1 MSNREVFCYFL
12 KESIMAKQK
21 SGDTEYLLLTRAL
34 IIHAIGVS
42 SVILSY
48 RMGWLQK
55 VISTDTLYI
64 SRVIIALGVFTL
76 VMGTAKLWSFTRELN
91 IARGATTRSLLD
103 GKEAALLFLAGSR
116 SRTAEFVKLLSGA
129 GPENRGNVVRAY
141 VMKLER
147 KASSLDHFLEILPML
162 GLFGTV
168 VGIISAFSALDPAAL
183 DKSGPLALPGF
194 MIALITTA
202 VGICFTVWFI
212 FIRMLIGDGVGQLTE
227 TLLALD
233 VEGEKNE

>member
-1 MSNREVFCYFL
+1 
-12 KESIMAKQK
+12 MATQK
-21 SGDTEYLLLTRAL
+21 SGNTEYLLLLRTF
-34 IIHAIGVS
+34 IVHAVGIM
-42 SVILSY
+42 LMFFSY
-48 RMGWLQK
+48 KMGWLQK

-64 SRVIIALGVFTL
+64 SRVIILLGVFTL
-76 VMGTAKLWSFTRELN
+76 VMGTIKVWTFTKELN
-91 IARGATTRSLLD
+91 VARDATKRFRSGGKRAVLDLLS
-103 GKEAALLFLAGSR
+103 GSN
-116 SRTAEFVKLLSGA
+116 SRTEEFVKLSIDAGA
-129 GPENRGNVVRAY
+129 ENRSGVVRAY

-168 VGIISAFSALDPAAL
+168 VGIISAFSALDPSAL

-227 TLLALD
+227 TLLALPL
-233 VEGEKNE
+233 EGEKDE

>member
-1 MSNREVFCYFL
+1 MT
-12 KESIMAKQK
+12 KQK
-21 SGDTEYLLLTRAL
+21 SGNTEFLLLTRAL
-34 IIHAIGVS
+34 IVHAVGLLLVVFAYKMEWI
-42 SVILSY
+42 
-48 RMGWLQK
+48 QK
-55 VISTDTLYI
+55 VISTDSLYI
-64 SRVIIALGVFTL
+64 SRAIIALGVFTL
-76 VMGTAKLWSFTRELN
+76 VMGTAKLWVFTKELN
-91 IARGATTRSLLD
+91 VARNATVQLRSSGKDAMLAFLSGTKTRT
-103 GKEAALLFLAGSR
+103 E
-116 SRTAEFVKLLSGA
+116 EFVRLSVDA
-129 GPENRGNVVRAY
+129 GTQNRGSVVRAY

-168 VGIISAFSALDPAAL
+168 VGIISAFAALDPTAL

-227 TLLALD
+227 TLLALPIEVGD
-233 VEGEKNE
+233 DE

>member
-1 MSNREVFCYFL
+1 
-12 KESIMAKQK
+12 MAKK
-21 SGDTEYLLLTRAL
+21 SGNTEYLLLTRAL
-34 IIHAIGVS
+34 IVHAVGMVLLVVS
-42 SVILSY
+42 Y
-48 RMGWLQK
+48 KMGWLQK

-64 SRVIIALGVFTL
+64 SRIIIALGVFTL
-76 VMGTAKLWSFTRELN
+76 VMGTAKLWGFTKELN
-91 IARGATTRSLLD
+91 IARGASARRATG
-103 GKEAALLFLAGSR
+103 GKEGVLAFLAGTK
-116 SRTAEFVKLLSGA
+116 SRTEEFTNLLVEA
-129 GPENRGNVVRAY
+129 GEANRGNVVRAY

-147 KASSLDHFLEILPML
+147 KAASLDHFLEILPML

-168 VGIISAFSALDPAAL
+168 VGIITAFAALDPSAL

-233 VEGEKNE
+233 LEGGKSE